1 MPLLYNRNNMNTS
14 YVKAFDDPEL
24 NRICSEWEQTYRYGT
39 PEDRKQRAAK
49 WEPYYSYA
57 YKKYQVTDSGIVFP
71 KEGAIADLSRAGVL
85 EKDSSMLDIGCGT
98 GGHTLAASQCC
109 SHVDAIDCN
118 EAAIEILRQRIA
130 VNHIDNVRADC
141 ISWEDYNP
149 DTKYD
154 TVFSSMCPAICN
166 IDELMRMESISSK
179 YCVLVTVM
187 KGSYDKYRKMLLQEL
202 DIQPE
207 GMITEGSVYLDVLGQ
222 LGREA
227 QVFNYEEHYEYQT
240 SLDELI
246 GQYVSYL
253 EIFGLSRSEAES
265 QLRRFFE
272 RNQKNG
278 VLYDETHMKTAMLVW
293 RTGV

>member
-1 MPLLYNRNNMNTS
+1 
-14 YVKAFDDPEL
+14 
-24 NRICSEWEQTYRYGT
+24 
-39 PEDRKQRAAK
+39 
-49 WEPYYSYA
+49 
-57 YKKYQVTDSGIVFP
+57 
-71 KEGAIADLSRAGVL
+71 
-85 EKDSSMLDIGCGT
+85 
-98 GGHTLAASQCC
+98 
-109 SHVDAIDCN
+109 
-118 EAAIEILRQRIA
+118 
-130 VNHIDNVRADC
+130 
-141 ISWEDYNP
+141 
-149 DTKYD
+149 
-154 TVFSSMCPAICN
+154 
-166 IDELMRMESISSK
+166 
-179 YCVLVTVM
+179 
-187 KGSYDKYRKMLLQEL
+187 MLLQEL